1 MPAEGIT
8 QISRPLSD
16 LSLAYSNPASIAEG
30 VFPRKTVMV
39 QKGKIYIL
47 KPENLRKVKTGPRAY
62 GEPAARSHWVSEP
75 VDFVLDHHS
84 LYDTIDVNQKA
95 YGMDQPLNPKKAMTL
110 TLTGQLMI
118 SKEHDAVDKC
128 FKASAFN
135 TGYHATPTTKW
146 DATGGDPIGEINDA
160 SQKVLLGCGMRAN
173 AVAIASDVWTKL
185 ISLEPIV
192 SRFKYVQTGTITEEM
207 FATLFP
213 WLDAGNVFI
222 GDMVN
227 NTANEKADDSYGA
240 NASIWSTNML
250 VFRREA
256 GMTNSPMDEPLPI
269 GFGRSLGYERSR
281 YVREY
286 MTENP
291 LSENIYVG
299 DDWDN
304 LVTEQNAGYLITSP
318 MT

>member
-1 MPAEGIT
+1 MPAEGTT

-47 KPENLRKVKTGPRAY
+47 KPENLRKVDTGPRAY

-75 VDFVLDHHS
+75 IDFALDHHS
-84 LYDTIDVNQKA
+84 LFDAIDVNQKA

-128 FKASAFN
+128 FKTSAFN

-160 SQKVLLGCGMRAN
+160 SQKVLLGCGMAGQRGGYRLRRVDQAHLAGAYRQPVQVCADRHDHRGDVRY
-173 AVAIASDVWTKL
+173 AVPV
-185 ISLEPIV
+185 
-192 SRFKYVQTGTITEEM
+192 
-207 FATLFP
+207 
-213 WLDAGNVFI
+213 AGR
-222 GDMVN
+222 G
-227 NTANEKADDSYGA
+227 
-240 NASIWSTNML
+240 
-250 VFRREA
+250 
-256 GMTNSPMDEPLPI
+256 
-269 GFGRSLGYERSR
+269 
-281 YVREY
+281 
-286 MTENP
+286 
-291 LSENIYVG
+291 
-299 DDWDN
+299 
-304 LVTEQNAGYLITSP
+304 
-318 MT
+318 